1 MGHLVRD
8 FIQGFR
14 HARFWAFSAWLDVVV
29 NSRMSRLGVLW
40 LLLPS
45 FLYIWGVGGFFAAL
59 QGHAITDFAIYIA
72 VGTVVFRLATG
83 VMIESSSAFK
93 ASQAF
98 IMDGHV
104 RLVDFV
110 LRVVAKHLFTF
121 VMSLPAAAIAIA
133 IYPHLDAFGLVLGI
147 CSLLLVL
154 INVLW
159 IGVLFSLAGARHPDL
174 SQLIPNI
181 FMFLYL
187 LTPIIWSAASVPP
200 NSLRGQLIVFNPLY
214 YLIEVVRAPI
224 IQGRLDLHAVLV
236 TSVMALVGWTVAAL
250 AYRKWARFVPIWL

>member
-1 MGHLVRD
+1 MGHLIRD
-8 FIQGFR
+8 FMQGFR

-45 FLYIWGVGGFFAAL
+45 FLYIWGVGSFFAVL
-59 QGHAITDFAIYIA
+59 QMHTVRDFAIYIA

-83 VMIESSSAFK
+83 VMIESASAFK
-93 ASQAF
+93 TSQAF

-121 VMSLPAAAIAIA
+121 MMSLPAAAIAIA
-133 IYPHLDAFGLVLGI
+133 IYPNVDVLGLVMGI
-147 CSLLLVL
+147 CLLPLVM

-159 IGVLFSLAGARHPDL
+159 IGVLFSLAGARYPDL

-200 NSLRGQLIVFNPLY
+200 NSLRGQVIIFNPLY

-224 IQGRLDLHAVLV
+224 VQGRLDLHAVLV
-236 TSVMALVGWTVAAL
+236 VTVMAVVGWAVAAL
-250 AYRKWARFVPIWL
+250 AYRRWARFVPIWL